1 MIMLGVLIGENC
13 VIGGSS
19 VVARSVPDGVMVA
32 GNPARFIGYTEAFY
46 NRIKDNEA
54 MCVVKEL
61 VKTRRKYIFL
71 SLSNE
76 LFTQKGKVELPEE

>member
-1 MIMLGVLIGENC
+1 
-13 VIGGSS
+13 
-19 VVARSVPDGVMVA
+19 
-32 GNPARFIGYTEAFY
+32 
-46 NRIKDNEA
+46 